1 MNYNELTKAQIKQV
15 KKELKKELSFFEYRA
30 EMKLIKK
37 TQTISWTAFGDIASE
52 LGFYK

>member
-1 MNYNELTKAQIKQV
+1 MNYSELTKEQIKQV

-30 EMKLIKK
+30 EIKLIKK
-37 TQTISWTAFGDIASE
+37 TQIISWTAFGDIVFE